1 MVLSLTDTV
10 KLSSTINI
18 FTEVNVV
25 DLINVT
31 LVHVAAEDFL
41 SDMLRGVNLKQVNNA
56 QELQLGNV
64 TVLGAIKVLEAGL
77 QVDAA
82 DLDSPS
88 VLIQNLCNLV
98 LTGSSRALKVL
109 AASEKSI
116 VLGNGWHTGIR
127 CLVNAGGGKSLVD

>member
-1 MVLSLTDTV
+1 MVIGLADTV
-10 KLSSTINI
+10 KLGSTINI
-18 FTEVNVV
+18 LTEVNVV
-25 DLINVT
+25 NLINIAF
-31 LVHVAAEDFL
+31 VHVAAEDFL
-41 SDMLRGVNLKQVNNA
+41 CDVLGGVNLKQVNHT
-56 QELQLGNV
+56 QELKFGNV